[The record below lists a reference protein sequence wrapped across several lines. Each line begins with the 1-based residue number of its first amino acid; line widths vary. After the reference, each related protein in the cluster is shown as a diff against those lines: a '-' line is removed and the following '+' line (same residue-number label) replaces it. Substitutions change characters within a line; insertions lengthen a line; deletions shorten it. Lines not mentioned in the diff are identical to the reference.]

1 MCGPFILS
9 GATNRQ
15 VGDLMIEKYSPL
27 QVSALMRSVDPGFYD
42 PTAEQAAII
51 SIVSNP
57 FEPAVVIAGAGSGKT
72 ETMASRVV
80 YLVANGFVKPD
91 QILGLTFTR
100 KAAGELSARI
110 RKRLRQLQIAMEK
123 AGLEVPFTTLDTSVT
138 TYHSYAGRLLS
149 EHAIRFGIDADA
161 QPMGEAAL
169 WMSANTLVS
178 NWNDPDFI
186 YEGALNTAIDDVMGL
201 ASLVLEHQVSLES
214 IRAADEKTLAE
225 LAQFSGGLN
234 DEVRA
239 VARTARQRIA
249 LLPLVERFIDT
260 RRSEGE
266 LSFDDQMSL
275 AADIAMK
282 FPDVATIERGKYA
295 VVLLDEYQDTSQSQV
310 RLLSALFGNGH
321 PVTAVG
327 DPCQSIYTWRG
338 ASAGTIGSF
347 KDHFPKA
354 PGSKGREIYEL
365 LTTFRNDE
373 AILELAN
380 EISLQ
385 VRSLGGLDVSALKAR
400 PGAGKGDLVVGL
412 FETMEAEAT
421 AIAEYIQPHW
431 NNPERLV
438 DGSKVPKSFA
448 VLVRKRSQIP
458 AVQSALG
465 KAGIECDVVGL
476 SGLVH
481 VPEIADIVAM
491 LSVIADP
498 DAGASLMRILTG
510 PHMALGA
517 ADIAALG
524 AYSRSLAKES
534 ASDSRSLVKKIV
546 AGNPD
551 SAEADDQFL
560 GSLIDA
566 LDDIAKA
573 DKSHFSQIGYQR
585 LTEFAADL
593 RRLRSRSAGAI
604 TDLIA
609 EIERYLNLEVEVL
622 LRDGTRSGRRHIDRF
637 MDEAAKFARNG
648 ASLNAFLQWLS
659 IASREEGGLKAGA
672 AEVNFDAVQILTIH
686 SAKGAEWDL
695 VAVPGLAQGTFP
707 SDHKGDPDNWITNE
721 RHIPFALRGDGGQ
734 LPLFSWNGATSNADA
749 GKAVK
754 KFKEQCNTFKE
765 QEEIRLG
772 YVAMTRAKTHL
783 ICTSSWWRDGQR
795 QVAPSSIF
803 EQAQSVATRV
813 GRVINLEDAPID
825 GAKNPLRENPASATW
840 PHDALGDRRQQF
852 DNEIALVLS
861 KAPISLDSALADSSD
876 SEVRSWI
883 RDSQA
888 IINEFD
894 NYKNALAQ
902 VALPPRLATSTL
914 IALHEDPAALAL
926 SIRRPMPRA
935 SDEFSRRGTA
945 FHLWIERHFNSLT
958 FFDDEDFD
966 LLEPLEADQTLE
978 ELKSAW
984 LASPWA
990 GRTPHAV
997 EVPFETVIA
1006 GVLIRGRIDAV
1017 YKDGDS
1023 YEVIDWK
1030 TGSKKL
1036 GKSAAIQLAVYRLAW
1051 ATLQNIE
1058 LEKVSGAFHYVPTGI
1073 TDRPTDLMGRD
1084 ELIALL
1090 EQFSS

>member
-1 MCGPFILS
+1 MS
-9 GATNRQ
+9 GTTNRE
-15 VGDLMIEKYSPL
+15 VGDLMMEKYSPL
-27 QVSALMRSVDPGFYD
+27 QVSALIRSVDPGFYD
-42 PTAEQAAII
+42 PTPEQAAII

-110 RKRLRQLQIAMEK
+110 RKRLRQLQVAMEK

-169 WMSANTLVS
+169 WMSANALVS

-282 FPDVATIERGKYA
+282 FSDVATIERGKYA

-431 NNPERLV
+431 NNPDRLV
-438 DGSKVPKSFA
+438 EGSKVPKSFA

-465 KAGIECDVVGL
+465 KAGIECEVVGL

-498 DAGASLMRILTG
+498 DAGASLMRLLTG

-754 KFKEQCNTFKE
+754 KFKEECNRFKE

-795 QVAPSSIF
+795 QVPPSSIF

-813 GRVINLEDAPID
+813 GRVLNLEDAPID

-840 PHDALGDRRQQF
+840 PHDALGNRRQQF

-861 KAPISLDSALADSSD
+861 KASISLDAALANSSD
-876 SEVRSWI
+876 SEISSWI

-902 VALPPRLATSTL
+902 VVLPPRLATSTL
-914 IALHEDPAALAL
+914 IALHEDPDALAL

-978 ELKSAW
+978 ELKNAW

-1058 LEKVSGAFHYVPTGI
+1058 LEKVSGAFHYVPTRV